1 MVETKV
7 IAMTSLTQRADIS
20 ASEVKIRFEDIFLEN
35 WPKVYR
41 FLARLIGDSAEAE
54 DLALETFLRLY
65 QSAESDGK
73 YFNVGGWLYR
83 VAYHKGLNA
92 IRSRQRRREY
102 ELTSGVQD
110 ILEQNSD
117 NPAETY
123 AAKEAQQASRQV
135 LARMNPRQS
144 QILVLRHS
152 GLSYQEIAE
161 IMGVST
167 TSIGPLLTRAER
179 EFEKRYR
186 SVYPEGG

>member
-1 MVETKV
+1 MMETKV
-7 IAMTSLTQRADIS
+7 ILMTSLSQRADIS
-20 ASEVKIRFEDIFLEN
+20 ASEVKRRFEDIFLEN

-41 FLARLIGDSAEAE
+41 FLVRLVGDYAEAE
-54 DLALETFLRLY
+54 DLALDTFLRLY
-65 QSAESDGK
+65 QSAKSDGQ

-102 ELTSGVQD
+102 EMTSGVQD
-110 ILEQNSD
+110 ILEHSGD
-117 NPAETY
+117 SPAESY
-123 AAKEAQQASRQV
+123 AAKEAQQTSRQI
-135 LARMNPRQS
+135 LAGMNPRQS

-152 GLSYQEIAE
+152 GCSYQEIAE